1 MRRPAPKRTVRAG
14 RAQAQRKR
22 LFFAP
27 ESIASCPGE
36 TGAKAFST
44 PFGFAPVSDAAP
56 AGDPPPERLSAI
68 CLRAPKARPRA
79 ILSAL
84 GRCQCLASRKAHLRL
99 SPCSLIPPF
108 APLIQTL
115 NRLLAQSEG
124 PPCADQHKPSF
135 LCPFSTARLARGSLA
150 KSIRPYQKEER
161 IPAGEK
167 AVFARSART
176 SCYGSRSGFRRAMK
190 ALSAGLGLA

>member
-1 MRRPAPKRTVRAG
+1 MRSPAPKRTVRAG

-27 ESIASCPGE
+27 ESIALCPGG
-36 TGAKAFST
+36 TGAKAFLT
-44 PFGFAPVSDAAP
+44 PFVFAPVSDAAP

-79 ILSAL
+79 LQMPRQPQGPFAVIALQPDSAPT
-84 GRCQCLASRKAHLRL
+84 A
-99 SPCSLIPPF
+99 PF
-108 APLIQTL
+108 APHSQAL

-135 LCPFSTARLARGSLA
+135 LCPFSTARLARGRLA

-167 AVFARSART
+167 AVCARSART
-176 SCYGSRSGFRRAMK
+176 SCYESRSGFRRVMK